1 MKIAVFA
8 FASALFERCIGIS
21 ISRAV
26 HVTFSVQH
34 PRGQRLPSTIGYAK
48 VTVWSFVFVMSR

>member
-48 VTVWSFVFVMSR
+48 VTVWSFVFVM